1 MSSRASAA
9 LPSAIAIAPPTSSS
23 WGGSASDAEAES
35 STGGEEK
42 NLPQTAPPAAS
53 EGETRTAPLTSDPA
67 PAPPTSDPER
77 PPVLKGE
84 NWWIIEYVRNGIM
97 SSLYDTEAV
106 REVAFHPSLAEKG
119 SSRFRRSMSVIDAE
133 YPVPVEDGSEEL
145 VHIGYR
151 LYPFRRRGAPRPVVV
166 HFHGNAETVA
176 DMDLLVALFRASGC
190 SVLAVDFRG
199 YGWSTGTPSLCT
211 LTSDAAALVDHLPQI
226 LSQAGIEGAPC
237 ILAGRSMGS
246 ACAIELAARYESSFV
261 GLILESAVSSLLEL
275 PVVAEGLGEALAS
288 SLPDPFLNRE
298 KLARLQHLRVLVL
311 HGLDDLLVPATHAEA
326 LYAACGVTAE
336 QKEMHL
342 LDGCSHDDLFE
353 DERLAPLPP
362 PSLHTPPTPA
372 SGIA

>member
-1 MSSRASAA
+1 MF
-9 LPSAIAIAPPTSSS
+9 
-23 WGGSASDAEAES
+23 
-35 STGGEEK
+35 
-42 NLPQTAPPAAS
+42 N
-53 EGETRTAPLTSDPA
+53 
-67 PAPPTSDPER
+67 
-77 PPVLKGE
+77 
-84 NWWIIEYVRNGIM
+84 Y
-97 SSLYDTEAV
+97 
-106 REVAFHPSLAEKG
+106 
-119 SSRFRRSMSVIDAE
+119 
-133 YPVPVEDGSEEL
+133 
-145 VHIGYR
+145 
-151 LYPFRRRGAPRPVVV
+151 
-166 HFHGNAETVA
+166 
-176 DMDLLVALFRASGC
+176 
-190 SVLAVDFRG
+190 RG
-199 YGWSTGTPSLCT
+199 YSRSTGTPSLCT

-275 PVVAEGLGEALAS
+275 PVVAEGLGLALTS

-372 SGIA
+372 PGIA